1 MAFSYIHFKM
11 KKYRIVDDIKR
22 IKSFIQFEY
31 LLCCLIP
38 MCPWFCLSVLW
49 VPGINRVIKPG
60 GRVIVVT
67 LNSYFE

>member
-31 LLCCLIP
+31 LLCCLITHVS
-38 MCPWFCLSVLW
+38 LVLFVCAVGSRDQSSHQAW
-49 VPGINRVIKPG
+49 WQGHRS
-60 GRVIVVT
+60 
-67 LNSYFE
+67 NS

>member
-49 VPGINRVIKPG
+49 VPGINRVIKSG